1 MWQMANPSQQSRE
14 IFAIDIL
21 HRQEM
26 YWIAINKRLSNVIYA
41 ADIGMRDI
49 TRRSNLTM
57 KAGEYGAVI
66 GKSRREKFERDQL
79 MKRQILGLVDLA
91 HAAAAEKTDNPVP
104 VR

>member
-1 MWQMANPSQQSRE
+1 MRQMTDPPQQSRK

-21 HRQEM
+21 HRPEM
-26 YWIAINKRLSNVIYA
+26 DWTAINERFSNVMYA

-49 TRRSNLTM
+49 TRGSNLTM
-57 KAGEYGAVI
+57 KAREHGAVI
-66 GKSRREKFERDQL
+66 GKSRREEFQRDKL

-91 HAAAAEKTDNPVP
+91 HAAATEKTHNPEP